1 MNIADLMS
9 DINLLSEEIL
19 ENQEW
24 TGAKQGTAATPS
36 ATPCADKPATNGI
49 VRVYV
54 RTHYGTK
61 HYYPANR
68 PAELFLAIQGGKV
81 LTQSTLRTLKFN
93 GYEIEYRYD
102 EERI

>member
-9 DINLLSEEIL
+9 DIKHLSDEIL
-19 ENQEW
+19 ENQAM
-24 TGAKQGTAATPS
+24 GSMNKTAP
-36 ATPCADKPATNGI
+36 NGI

-54 RTHYGTK
+54 RTNYGTK

-68 PAELFLAIQGGKV
+68 PAELFLAVQGGKV
-81 LTQSTLRTLKFN
+81 LTAQTLRTLKAE

-102 EERI
+102 EEKL